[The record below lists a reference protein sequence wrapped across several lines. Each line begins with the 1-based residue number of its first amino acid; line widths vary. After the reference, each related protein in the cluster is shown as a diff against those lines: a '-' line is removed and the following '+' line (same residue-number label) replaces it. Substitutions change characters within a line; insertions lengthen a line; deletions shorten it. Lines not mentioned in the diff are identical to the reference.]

1 MESIGVMGWD
11 QPPVERIGTS
21 QYFKHGLSPLF
32 DVPSDKQDGIT
43 IGVSLSFKIIINL
56 KLPKHGQYD
65 FINKADKVSSSW
77 TPKSLYISHFV

>member
-1 MESIGVMGWD
+1 MENMCVMGWD

-32 DVPSDKQDGIT
+32 DAIPDKQHGIT

-56 KLPKHGQYD
+56 KLPKRGQYD
-65 FINKADKVSSSW
+65 FINTADI
-77 TPKSLYISHFV
+77 PK